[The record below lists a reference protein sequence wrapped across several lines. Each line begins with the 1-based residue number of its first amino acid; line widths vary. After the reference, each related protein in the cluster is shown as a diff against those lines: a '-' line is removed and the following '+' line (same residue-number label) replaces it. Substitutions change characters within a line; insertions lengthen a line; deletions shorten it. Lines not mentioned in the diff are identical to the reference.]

1 MSGLLKNQTALQA
14 GDVVLL
20 DGGEHI
26 IESVG
31 VRASA
36 RQLNPKPGQ
45 KPQLKSIPTE
55 LPRHLVVESRG
66 EAGLRALRRAK
77 AERHRAGEIKV
88 EPGDV
93 LCHGGE
99 LRTVVSVTETGC
111 VLGNLAGQEFP
122 DTRWLNEFLCQCPGH
137 PPKRLNE
144 QERADNLKDFL
155 ATRKPPVAQAT
166 ATSGA
171 TTVTENKPMAKK
183 AKAVKAEKKEQQKQ
197 TTEVSQKQFIEG
209 LCDGKHTKSEAVA
222 LCVATYGTSEKAAK
236 GAVNNCRHF
245 QKKEGR
251 PVGEWAK

>member
-31 VRASA
+31 VRANA

-55 LPRHLVVESRG
+55 LPRNLVVESRG
-66 EAGLRALRRAK
+66 EAGLRELRRAK

-99 LRTVVSVTETGC
+99 LRTVVSVTDTGC
-111 VLGNLAGQEFP
+111 VLGNLGGQEFP

-144 QERADNLKDFL
+144 QERADNLKNFL
-155 ATRKPPVAQAT
+155 ATRQPPVAAGNGNQRRND
-166 ATSGA
+166 GDG
-171 TTVTENKPMAKK
+171 
-183 AKAVKAEKKEQQKQ
+183 EQ
-197 TTEVSQKQFIEG
+197 
-209 LCDGKHTKSEAVA
+209 
-222 LCVATYGTSEKAAK
+222 TYG
-236 GAVNNCRHF
+236 
-245 QKKEGR
+245 KENDDN
-251 PVGEWAK
+251 